1 MIQENVDPTFIVF
14 AYLTKDLANES
25 DALRKPKVLGKTLSS
40 IRKYANNVRPQ
51 LKEQVGF
58 DLEPEVEVIKDMHA
72 ASQGWAQVF
81 KSPLQAAFREQIG
94 WLMPSYK
101 GQSLKE
107 TEDFINTVIEKIHTG
122 HAMMTKYPK
131 PKDLKIPPP
140 KVALVFKLFFN
151 GMSKKEREEQGVK
164 SDPVYGMHVIA
175 YHLQKAAISM
185 LIDFI
190 LALPTFTAI
199 NKLNTLMIPVHNCNG
214 GPSEA
219 TKLKKAIGRQ
229 RYFQNNIYSAP
240 VQGLLSLDVPN
251 SEKLMAR
258 TYIMSMKCDNTTDV
272 FLFTDANPSW
282 DGFAINVSFSKKFEN
297 KTCFKAENLAAY
309 AFHDLGDPSLE
320 FFNEDM
326 KAVKTMG
333 WDDENNKPLTA
344 NDLKF
349 DLALQTP
356 EPDSQLGMMF
366 DFSEMEE
373 PKAEEHT
380 SRNGRPKKDMEADS
394 VSLQSVA
401 FSVMSNFSWFFNP
414 DGTE

>member
-1 MIQENVDPTFIVF
+1 M
-14 AYLTKDLANES
+14 
-25 DALRKPKVLGKTLSS
+25 
-40 IRKYANNVRPQ
+40 
-51 LKEQVGF
+51 
-58 DLEPEVEVIKDMHA
+58 
-72 ASQGWAQVF
+72 
-81 KSPLQAAFREQIG
+81 
-94 WLMPSYK
+94 
-101 GQSLKE
+101 
-107 TEDFINTVIEKIHTG
+107 EDFINTVIEKIHTG
-122 HAMMTKYPK
+122 CAMMPKYPK
-131 PKDLKIPPP
+131 HKDPKIPPP
-140 KVALVFKLFFN
+140 KVALAFKPIFN

-164 SDPVYGMHVIA
+164 LDLVYGMHVIA
-175 YHLQKAAISM
+175 CHSQKAAVSM

-199 NKLNTLMIPVHNCNG
+199 NKLNTLMIPVHNRNG

-219 TKLKKAIGRQ
+219 TKLKKAIGQ
-229 RYFQNNIYSAP
+229 QHYFQNNIYSAP

-251 SEKLMAR
+251 SKKLMAR
-258 TYIMSMKCDNTTDV
+258 TYIMSMKRDNTTDV

-282 DGFAINVSFSKKFEN
+282 DGFAINMSFSKKFKNEAR
-297 KTCFKAENLAAY
+297 FKAENLAAY
-309 AFHDLGDPSLE
+309 AFHDLGDPGLE
-320 FFNEDM
+320 FFSEDM

-344 NDLKF
+344 NNLKF

-366 DFSEMEE
+366 DFSKMEE

-394 VSLQSVA
+394 ASLQSAA

-414 DGTE
+414 DGTERCATDRHVQWQEAGQDSDPSEDDNGSVSQKMEALTFFQMAVEEVVKKKMKEQESHLQTEHSQWQQQLQEQQEMMWQMQAQMQQMAKQQGFLVGDGDDASAPTSL